1 MFTGIVERI
10 GTIAERREIPGGA
23 DLTVAASGFAG
34 DLALGESV
42 CVSGVCLTVT
52 ARNADTFRTQAIRET
67 LERTNLGLLVP
78 GDAVNLERSVRP
90 TDRMGGHIVTG
101 HVDATARILDVRDNG
116 AEWLVR
122 VELPPSLATHFV
134 EKGSVAVKG
143 VSLTVAEVNDSNF
156 VVYLIPF
163 TREATNLGAI
173 ARGTLVN
180 IESDL
185 IGKYAAR
192 VLAQHAAAQRDS
204 GAAGVAGAEGT
215 KGSREARADLV
226 FPEGSLR

>member
-1 MFTGIVERI
+1 MFTGIVERT
-10 GTIAERREIPGGA
+10 GTLAERREIPGGA
-23 DLTVAASGFAG
+23 DLTVAASGFSG

-52 ARNADTFRTQAIRET
+52 ARSAAAFQTQAIRET
-67 LERTNLGLLVP
+67 LERTNLSLLVP

-122 VELPPSLATHFV
+122 VELPAPLATHFV
-134 EKGSVAVKG
+134 EKGSVAING
-143 VSLTVAEVNDSNF
+143 VSLTVAEVNASDF

-163 TREATNLGAI
+163 TRDATNLGAL

-192 VLAQHAAAQRDS
+192 VLAQHAAAERGGRDGGGADSARES
-204 GAAGVAGAEGT
+204 GART
-215 KGSREARADLV
+215 DLV